1 MTSIKRS
8 GKSSGGVK
16 GRPGT
21 SNVKGTAAK
30 KSAMKIKKRG
40 GASC

>member
-1 MTSIKRS
+1 MTPIKRS

-21 SNVKGTAAK
+21 SNVKGAASK
-30 KSAMKIKKRG
+30 KSARKIKH
-40 GASC
+40 